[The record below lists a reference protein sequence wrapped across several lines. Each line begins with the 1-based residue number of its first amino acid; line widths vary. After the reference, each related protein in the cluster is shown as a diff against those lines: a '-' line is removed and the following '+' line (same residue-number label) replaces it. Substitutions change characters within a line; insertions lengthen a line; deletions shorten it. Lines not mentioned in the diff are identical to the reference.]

1 MVTDNLHITAHTLP
15 AEPWLL
21 TRTHDGNSGMETPG
35 LFKHGEMDL
44 GIHYINSNIM
54 RTPVWRRTHSGN
66 SNMVTHT
73 ERVTKILT

>member
-21 TRTHDGNSGMETPG
+21 ARTHDGNSGMETPG

-54 RTPVWRRTHSGN
+54 RTPVLQEPGAGET
-66 SNMVTHT
+66 VHT
-73 ERVTKILT
+73 VGVC